1 MSVCKVMTKFDQT
14 R

>member
-1 MSVCKVMTKFDQT
+1 MKFDQT